1 MIRLLLLAALLLGAG
16 TASAQSTDKPGRAA
30 LDGEL
35 ACGGQARSAE
45 CAIALF
51 FTCAARL
58 TEDACARVGLTEMP
72 KLVDEPHALEFA
84 VDRTS
89 TIRPEDITDDTRHL
103 TWFRAGFLLAEA
115 KARRCP
121 AEGSCAGESWDDWQ
135 VYLRE
140 EDGRFFVV
148 YWRGDSEPETPPE
161 IPEAFLPA
169 PATPPGEPETPR

>member
-1 MIRLLLLAALLLGAG
+1 MIRTLLLALLLLGAG
-16 TASAQSTDKPGRAA
+16 AAHAQTADKPGRAT

-35 ACGGQARSAE
+35 ACGGQARDAG

-58 TEDACARVGLTEMP
+58 TEESCARVGLTEIP
-72 KLVDEPHALEFA
+72 KLVDEPHVLEFA
-84 VDRTS
+84 VDRLS
-89 TIRPEDITDDTRHL
+89 TIKPEDVTEDLRHL

-140 EDGRFFVV
+140 DDGRFFVV
-148 YWRGDSEPETPPE
+148 YWRGDSEPESPPE

-169 PATPPGEPETPR
+169 PATPPPGD